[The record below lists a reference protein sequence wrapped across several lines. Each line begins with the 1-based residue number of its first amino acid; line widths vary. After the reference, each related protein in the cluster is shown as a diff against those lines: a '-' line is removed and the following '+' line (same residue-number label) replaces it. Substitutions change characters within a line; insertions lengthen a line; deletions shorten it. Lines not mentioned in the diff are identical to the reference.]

1 MVDFFE
7 NIFIGLLAILLTIGI
22 VYFVVCAACLAWGY
36 VCVSVFGWPM
46 LTKMQMFVLMLLI
59 NLLNPAPYLSK
70 KS

>member
-1 MVDFFE
+1 MAK
-7 NIFIGLLAILLTIGI
+7 NIFVVLLTILLVIGL
-22 VYFVVCAACLAWGY
+22 VYFVVWAACLAWGY

-59 NLLNPAPYLSK
+59 NLLNPVQYLGN